1 MPSTARRSLL
11 AHVVKVVVQF
21 SFALIPNGLQSFCC
35 MSSSLCIAHQEFYG
49 FRQLIKIATQKG
61 DGHLGVSREGRKV

>member
-21 SFALIPNGLQSFCC
+21 SFALFPNGLQIW
-35 MSSSLCIAHQEFYG
+35 MQSLYLN
-49 FRQLIKIATQKG
+49 RR
-61 DGHLGVSREGRKV
+61 S